1 VFKAYLIDE
10 GLFAEYMKALL
21 KGAKASFSFKFLMRF
36 KNGDLGKSKK

>member
-1 VFKAYLIDE
+1 
-10 GLFAEYMKALL
+10 MKVLL